1 MQELVFYS
9 EEIQDELKFL
19 DEQLVYA
26 DQQNSK
32 LAKEAEVLQQEVLKI
47 KPDFDFQ

>member
-1 MQELVFYS
+1 MQELVLYS
-9 EEIQDELKFL
+9 EEIQEELKFL

-32 LAKEAEVLQQEVLKI
+32 LEKEAEALQQEVLKI
-47 KPDFDFQ
+47 KPDFNFQ